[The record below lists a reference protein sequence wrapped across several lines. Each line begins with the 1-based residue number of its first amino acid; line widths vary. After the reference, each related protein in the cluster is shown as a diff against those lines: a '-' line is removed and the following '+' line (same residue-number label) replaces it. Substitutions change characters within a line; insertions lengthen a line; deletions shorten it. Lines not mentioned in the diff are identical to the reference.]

1 MNQPHGIVSVVIALL
16 AFTVTASPAS
26 AQFAIRPDYI
36 GANVQIPYNGPETAE
51 SQFLRMRSQNMRY
64 EQEYQQAMAQLQALA
79 QQEQMQQQMYWAAQQ
94 QAQYQAQLQAQWE
107 AQRQAEQWRA
117 AQSRPSRIPQ
127 PTVSGNVV
135 RLANNSSGS
144 PVVSMRAKQLRITL
158 QPVRD
163 RAGNLVLRVVS
174 VVEEDANE

>member
-1 MNQPHGIVSVVIALL
+1 MNQSRWIVSVAIALVG
-16 AFTVTASPAS
+16 FTVSASPAS

-64 EQEYQQAMAQLQALA
+64 ELEYQQAMAQLQALA

-94 QAQYQAQLQAQWE
+94 QAQLQAQWE
-107 AQRQAEQWRA
+107 AQQRAEMWRA
-117 AQSRPSRIPQ
+117 TQSRPSRAPQ
-127 PTVSGNVV
+127 PTVSRNVV

-144 PVVSMRAKQLRITL
+144 PVVSTRAKQLRITL

-163 RAGNLVLRVVS
+163 RAGNLILRVIS
-174 VVEEDANE
+174 VVEEDADE

>member
-1 MNQPHGIVSVVIALL
+1 MNQSRWIVSVVIAFVG
-16 AFTVTASPAS
+16 FTVAASPAS

-64 EQEYQQAMAQLQALA
+64 ELEYQQAMAQMQALA
-79 QQEQMQQQMYWAAQQ
+79 QHEQMQQQMYWAAQQ

-117 AQSRPSRIPQ
+117 AQSRPSRAPQ
-127 PTVSGNVV
+127 PSVPRNVM
-135 RLANNSSGS
+135 RLASNSTGS
-144 PVVSMRAKQLRITL
+144 PVVSTRPKQLRITL

-163 RAGNLVLRVVS
+163 RSGNLVLRVIS
-174 VVEEDANE
+174 VVEEDADE